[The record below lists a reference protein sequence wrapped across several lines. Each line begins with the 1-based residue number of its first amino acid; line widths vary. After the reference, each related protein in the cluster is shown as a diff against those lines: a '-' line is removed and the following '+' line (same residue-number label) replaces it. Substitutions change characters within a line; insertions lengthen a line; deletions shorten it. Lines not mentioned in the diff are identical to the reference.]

1 MKGDPEIIKRFQHL
15 MRDREIT
22 QAELAEVLGFSRT
35 YISSILV
42 GRADM
47 SGAFLK
53 SLAFNG
59 WPIEW
64 ILTGKIDQW
73 KERAEKAEKKLE
85 LLEYHIQR
93 LEELITKSSQK
104 SVKD

>member
-15 MRDREIT
+15 MREREVT
-22 QAELAEVLGFSRT
+22 QAELAEALGFSRT

-42 GRADM
+42 GRSDM

-64 ILTGKIDQW
+64 ILTGKVDQW

-85 LLEYHIQR
+85 LLDYHVQR
-93 LEELITKSSQK
+93 LEKLVQK
-104 SVKD
+104 